1 MISSECARRTL
12 VRPDMI
18 EVVCESQGWTCMHA
32 ACSPFAAACA
42 LVADAGKACVGRS
55 RRVNIFPAT
64 VNSNIKMRETES
76 PRLASYTPA
85 RCSAW
90 FTMQA
95 DLAKPQAGS
104 MAVVFL
110 IEMAAG
116 PSQKAIIILATSD
129 GRKVEHGKSTF
140 AFCARL
146 TKPTSEWR
154 SQSDSIGSRLG
165 ERHQPKPVHLS
176 ACARGCRSLAN
187 TP

>member
-1 MISSECARRTL
+1 MIAAIRRWCWLIRKVNAQPRQGESVMISSECARRTL

-116 PSQKAIIILATSD
+116 PSQKANFFLS
-129 GRKVEHGKSTF
+129 GRLYGERSSLYWGARVKRT
-140 AFCARL
+140 ALYFCAN
-146 TKPTSEWR
+146 
-154 SQSDSIGSRLG
+154 G
-165 ERHQPKPVHLS
+165 HPKCSS
-176 ACARGCRSLAN
+176 AHG
-187 TP
+187 P